1 MSMSRWLS
9 ISTSLCIV
17 SALAPSNAEEP
28 SHARNDQ
35 VWIQMDVDFFEVTY
49 QDLSSSWPV
58 DCPTLESLDALAR
71 QDKAQILGSYSL
83 PLESGMR
90 GAITPMRVG
99 IDPPSTQEGVCSIP
113 PSSTVFSHVTY
124 PTEFEFM
131 MYPVTNENGAVE
143 MAGPIAPPTQFAH
156 QETGIQFT
164 MLPSRQRGTSSINRN
179 CAAARGVSSDNPCVR
194 RGRGRR
200 TAGRAAG
207 PRRACL
213 RLAVPVSTFVGM
225 RHTSCIPHRAS
236 RIPHP
241 ASASFTAKFT
251 E

>member
-1 MSMSRWLS
+1 
-9 ISTSLCIV
+9 
-17 SALAPSNAEEP
+17 
-28 SHARNDQ
+28 
-35 VWIQMDVDFFEVTY
+35 MDVDFFEVAY

-58 DCPTLESLDALAR
+58 DCPTLESLDALAL
-71 QDKAQILGSYSL
+71 QDKAQLLGSYSL

-90 GAITPMRVG
+90 GAFTPMRVG

-164 MLPSRQRGTSSINRN
+164 MLPDYLPDKDTIKLWFDAKVVSAPMWANVGSQVQVNDHV
-179 CAAARGVSSDNPCVR
+179 RGVPNMPLAYFHTRSVSTNLNLANGSGTVLCGGMSAQGNVLCIR
-194 RGRGRR
+194 LK
-200 TAGRAAG
+200 A
-207 PRRACL
+207 
-213 RLAVPVSTFVGM
+213 RLAEAGDAPVQ
-225 RHTSCIPHRAS
+225 
-236 RIPHP
+236 
-241 ASASFTAKFT
+241 AKT
-251 E
+251 YMQNPL